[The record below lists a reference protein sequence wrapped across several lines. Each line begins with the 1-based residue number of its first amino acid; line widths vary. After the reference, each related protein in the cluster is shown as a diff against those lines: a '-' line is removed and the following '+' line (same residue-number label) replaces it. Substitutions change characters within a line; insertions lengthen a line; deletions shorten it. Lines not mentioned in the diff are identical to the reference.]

1 MEIDQPLP
9 QLIGLG
15 FLLFLSGFFSG
26 SETAL
31 CALTKVQV
39 ERLRTEK
46 KKNSIAILN
55 FVDNPRRLFIT
66 LLLGNTLVNVAFATI
81 AYSLIRGLPFFE
93 IAQKL
98 NNGILQ
104 HLAQFVFGT
113 ALIVSPLLIFGEIV
127 PKTHAIR
134 HPEFFSRITARPL
147 WVFSIVI
154 SPVRALLRVIVDF
167 LMPLFG
173 ASNVPRTER
182 LTAGDFKTILDMNQ
196 VKGLQVDERAI
207 LGNVLELRTIEA
219 KEIMVPRTETV
230 ALEISATIQEALEKA
245 QECGFSRIPIYR
257 KQIDDVCGVFQVK
270 DLPLWRH
277 SDVRQMRL
285 ETFLHRRHLLGRS
298 GVENTLVRH
307 PVFILE
313 TMKLADLLLELT
325 RQKTKMAILLDEY
338 GGVSGIATIEDI
350 LEQLVGDIVDE
361 HDTALKSPNF
371 IARPEHPSL
380 IEVSGR
386 VSVKSMNQQFR
397 LTLDD
402 SVADTI
408 GGYVL
413 ALFGRVPAVGE
424 FEQDEN
430 GIGFEIAA
438 MEGNFIGVVVV
449 TLPEQTE
456 PAFEP
461 TDTNS

>member
-15 FLLFLSGFFSG
+15 LLLFLSGFFSG

-46 KKNSIAILN
+46 RKNSIAIVN

-81 AYSLIRGLPFFE
+81 AYWLIRDLPFFE
-93 IAQKL
+93 HLQKL
-98 NNGILQ
+98 NNHILQ
-104 HLAQFVFGT
+104 HVAEFVTGT
-113 ALIVSPLLIFGEIV
+113 VLIVPPLLIFGEIV

-134 HPEFFSRITARPL
+134 HPEFFARITARSL
-147 WVFSIVI
+147 WSFSIVI
-154 SPVRALLRVIVDF
+154 SPLRAFLRIIVNF
-167 LMPLFG
+167 LTPLFG
-173 ASNVPRTER
+173 ASHTPKTER
-182 LTAGDFKTILDMNQ
+182 LTTGDFKTILDMDH
-196 VKGLQVDERAI
+196 VKGLQADERTI
-207 LGNVLELRTIEA
+207 LSNVLELRTIEA
-219 KEIMVPRTETV
+219 KEIMEPRTEMI
-230 ALEISATIQEALEKA
+230 ALEISATIQEALAKA
-245 QECGFSRIPIYR
+245 QEFGFSRIPVYR

-270 DLPLWRH
+270 DIPLWRRV
-277 SDVRQMRL
+277 DIRRMTL
-285 ETFLHRRHLLGRS
+285 ETFLIRRHLLAGS
-298 GVENTLVRH
+298 EVENTLVRQ
-307 PVFILE
+307 PVFVLE

-361 HDTALKSPNF
+361 HDTALKSPN
-371 IARPEHPSL
+371 IISSPDDPSL

-386 VSVKSMNQQFR
+386 VRVKSTNQQLR
-397 LTLDD
+397 LTLDED
-402 SVADTI
+402 IADTI

-424 FEQDEN
+424 SEQDEN
-430 GIGFEIAA
+430 GIQFEIAA
-438 MEGNFIGVVVV
+438 MEGNFVGVVIM
-449 TLPEQTE
+449 TLPQQTE
-456 PAFEP
+456 PVLE
-461 TDTNS
+461 TTE

>member
-15 FLLFLSGFFSG
+15 LLLFLSGFFSG

-39 ERLRTEK
+39 ERLRTDK
-46 KKNSIAILN
+46 RKSCAAIVG

-66 LLLGNTLVNVAFATI
+66 LLLGNTLVNVAFATL
-81 AYSLIRGLPFFE
+81 AYSLIRGLPFFDLLK
-93 IAQKL
+93 KL
-98 NNGILQ
+98 DNGILQ
-104 HLAQFVFGT
+104 HIAEFALGT
-113 ALIVSPLLIFGEIV
+113 LLIVPPVLILGEIV

-134 HPEFFSRITARPL
+134 HPEFFSSITARPL
-147 WVFSIVI
+147 WGFSIVI
-154 SPVRALLRVIVDF
+154 TPLRACLRVVVDF

-173 ASNVPRTER
+173 VSNVPRTER

-196 VKGLQVDERAI
+196 DQGLQADERTI
-207 LGNVLELRTIEA
+207 LGNVLELSTIEA

-230 ALEISATIQEALEKA
+230 ALEISATIQDALAKA

-277 SDVRQMRL
+277 SDVRQMPL
-285 ETFLHRRHLLGRS
+285 ETFLNRRHLIGGS
-298 GVENTLVRH
+298 EVENTLVRH
-307 PVFILE
+307 PVFVLE

-338 GGVSGIATIEDI
+338 GGVSGIATTEDI

-361 HDTALKSPNF
+361 HDTTPKSPDIISSPDN
-371 IARPEHPSL
+371 PSR

-386 VSVKSMNQQFR
+386 IGVKSTNQQLS
-397 LTLDD
+397 LTLDED
-402 SVADTI
+402 IADTI
-408 GGYVL
+408 GGYAL
-413 ALFGRVPAVGE
+413 ALFGRVPTVGE
-424 FEQDEN
+424 SEQDEN
-430 GIGFEIAA
+430 GIRFEIAA
-438 MEGNFIGVVVV
+438 MEGNFVGVVIM
-449 TLPEQTE
+449 TLPQQNELVSET
-456 PAFEP
+456 P
-461 TDTNS
+461 D